1 MRILLS
7 AFACSPRWGSEPGVG
22 WNWAV
27 ELAKDH
33 DVTVLTHAYFRA
45 HFEALPASQLPAR
58 LHIEYVAVDPPAGRF
73 HEQLLNSQLYYA
85 WWQWFAYRH
94 ARQLLRTQSFD
105 LVHHLTL
112 GTFRYPIFL
121 GLLGTPLAVGPLGG
135 GERAPS
141 RFYAGLPLRDRI
153 KERIRDLVIQSFR
166 LDLLS
171 QFGLSKAVAIYCRT
185 PQTLAVLP
193 GYLRRKARIANEIG
207 APAVDQDTPLPPRAA
222 ITPDAPM
229 QVLFAGRLLGWKG
242 VRLALLAVD
251 QARRQRGVPL
261 QFTMIGSGPL
271 SGHLQELARQL
282 ELTDHITFLE
292 QIPQADL
299 LARYAQADVFLFP
312 SLHDSGGTVVLEA
325 LSRGVPVVCLD
336 LGGPAEFV
344 TPECGTV
351 VSTQGRSVEQVV
363 SALAQ
368 ALAQHAQASPTQ
380 RTAWREQAMQRARTL
395 SWHHQVQRVYQDITQ
410 RVSS

>member
-153 KERIRDLVIQSFR
+153 TIESVMAPWSVN
-166 LDLLS
+166 S
-171 QFGLSKAVAIYCRT
+171 T
-185 PQTLAVLP
+185 PFSS
-193 GYLRRKARIANEIG
+193 E
-207 APAVDQDTPLPPRAA
+207 
-222 ITPDAPM
+222 
-229 QVLFAGRLLGWKG
+229 
-242 VRLALLAVD
+242 
-251 QARRQRGVPL
+251 
-261 QFTMIGSGPL
+261 
-271 SGHLQELARQL
+271 
-282 ELTDHITFLE
+282 
-292 QIPQADL
+292 
-299 LARYAQADVFLFP
+299 P
-312 SLHDSGGTVVLEA
+312 S
-325 LSRGVPVVCLD
+325 
-336 LGGPAEFV
+336 V
-344 TPECGTV
+344 TPVAETNTSSLATRSSVC
-351 VSTQGRSVEQVV
+351 STRFRS
-363 SALAQ
+363 
-368 ALAQHAQASPTQ
+368 
-380 RTAWREQAMQRARTL
+380 
-395 SWHHQVQRVYQDITQ
+395 
-410 RVSS
+410 